1 MAIAQSSKAK
11 RINLAKAALAAA
23 LLLGAPG
30 AALAQAPAPVQ
41 ATPFADQAQPT
52 APDYAQPQAWAAFG
66 DRPAVSAAVPAGATP
81 KAKAAK
87 VDVFYVHP
95 TTFRSTDHWNQ
106 DLADT
111 AVNAWTDGSVIA
123 RQAGVF
129 NGCCRIFAPRYR
141 QASTL
146 ALGKLQGDGGKAF
159 NLAYGDVERAF
170 DYYIAHENHGRPF
183 ILAGHS
189 QGGSHIARLL
199 ARRIDGSPLRQRMVA
214 AYVIGMNLAE
224 GDFPRTYKNT
234 PVCQTPAQLHCVVQ
248 WNAVLETADLDL
260 ITRFSEKRFVD
271 RYGVEAGK
279 TTLCVNPLTFDTH
292 KPEATAA
299 LSLGAVPGAPDASAL
314 QPLRAN
320 AVSARCT
327 RGYLVVTPD
336 PALSLQ
342 PLPGG
347 SMHYH
352 DLGLFYADVRANA
365 QLRAEAMLKEAKR
378 H

>member
-1 MAIAQSSKAK
+1 MATVRSSKAN
-11 RINLAKAALAAA
+11 NLARAALAAT
-23 LLLGAPG
+23 LILGAPA
-30 AALAQAPAPVQ
+30 AALAQAQTQ
-41 ATPFADQAQPT
+41 AAPFADQAQPK
-52 APDYAQPQAWAAFG
+52 APDYAQPQGWAAFG
-66 DRPAVSAAVPAGATP
+66 DRPSVSDVAPAGATP

-146 ALGKLQGDGGKAF
+146 ALTKLQGDGGKAF
-159 NLAYGDVERAF
+159 DLAYGDVEKAF

-199 ARRIDGSPLRQRMVA
+199 ERRIDGSPLRQRMVA
-214 AYVIGMNLAE
+214 AYVVGMNLAE
-224 GDFPRTYKNT
+224 GDFPRTYRNT
-234 PVCQTPAQLHCVVQ
+234 PVCQTAAQLRCVVQ
-248 WNAVLETADLDL
+248 WNAVLETADLDT

-271 RYGVEAGK
+271 RYGVEGGK
-279 TTLCVNPLTFDTH
+279 TTLCVNPLTFDTS

-299 LSLGAVPGAPDASAL
+299 LSLGSVPGAPDASAL
-314 QPLRAN
+314 QPLRAH

-327 RGYLVVTPD
+327 RGYLVVAPD
-336 PALSLQ
+336 PALNLQ

-365 QLRAEAMLKEAKR
+365 QLRADAMLGQAR
-378 H
+378 RR